1 MSEIYI
7 VIKCGYE
14 GVESILRGFTN
25 SEDAVAL
32 INVERARYDNPSK
45 DDDEVGYYF
54 YLQQD
59 GVLEDKKDADNWLE
73 REKRSYCIQRDS
85 GEGFGCVCGEL
96 GVKLDDESWL
106 WLY

>member
-1 MSEIYI
+1 MTDIYI

-14 GVESILRGFTN
+14 GVESILRGVTN

-32 INVERARYDNPSK
+32 INKERTRYDNPSK
-45 DDDEVGYYF
+45 EDDEGEYYF

-59 GVLEDKKDADNWLE
+59 GILEDKKDADKWLE
-73 REKRSYCIQRDS
+73 RQKRSYCIQRDS
-85 GEGFGCVCGEL
+85 GEGFKCVCSEL
-96 GVKLDDESWL
+96 GVSISDEM